1 MLLHGNPA
9 VDIFNGLKLAA
20 GGELGMGEGEEEW
33 GSGEREVL
41 EGFIERT
48 TGLVDLLVSRFGNP
62 SSSSQASSRSP
73 SVKSDLAD
81 VAPAWQASGRYPRP
95 SDGVVF
101 SGVGALTRSS
111 VRSISSWTEWL
122 HMYGKEAYG
131 VKENPSSVPRR
142 KRPKVEPSSPEPASL
157 EEPLHGKK
165 GNFAPLRGKTSEG
178 TAKGPNNAPV
188 GIPPPIV
195 GPGLI
200 RQSAPEPNKEDRG
213 GEVEIGGNSTETIM
227 KYLTLGVYGSSWGI
241 PYGRPPVNQRV
252 SSLRREGGGKRS
264 RSSAS
269 DKVMTQE
276 PEVPPGFFLIGL
288 QGQLEEDVQPLP
300 NEEDTE
306 PATDRENAPEDRR
319 ELNNRVI
326 MRTLHVERAKESVDE
341 LGKEVVEGGKAMEEL
356 YYDRL
361 RVVVYVQPPFIFTFL
376 FELQTDTLAMPS
388 FYRSLHHQLGP
399 LQRPLAACTSP
410 EKVSARLWEAAAPK
424 STASTENFQ
433 PIWDLVYDPVR
444 LTVHTTLP
452 NIPEPAASTS
462 ETSTSEAPPW
472 TRIEALSVH
481 SQVLN
486 TYISTRRHTSELE
499 TTCKTSRGWWV
510 VWMRLPHGAVT
521 RSSDAKNFREAFLIR
536 KASDYI
542 APTAKISGGR
552 FGRDVSGSS
561 ATGGW
566 GPGKLAEGIGIDARQ
581 YIEGILSLNR

>member
-9 VDIFNGLKLAA
+9 VNIFNGLKLAA

-41 EGFIERT
+41 EGFIGRT
-48 TGLVDLLVSRFGNP
+48 AGLVDLLVSRFGDT

-73 SVKSDLAD
+73 SLRSDFAD
-81 VAPAWQASGRYPRP
+81 VRPAWQGSGLSPRP

-111 VRSISSWTEWL
+111 VKSISSWTEWL

-131 VKENPSSVPRR
+131 VRENPSSLPRR
-142 KRPKVEPSSPEPASL
+142 RRPKVEPPSLETASL
-157 EEPLHGKK
+157 EEPLRQRR
-165 GNFAPLRGKTSEG
+165 GNSTRSRAKTSEG
-178 TAKGPNNAPV
+178 TAQSPNNAPD

-200 RQSAPEPNKEDRG
+200 RQSAPEPRKDDREG
-213 GEVEIGGNSTETIM
+213 AVETSGNSTETIM

-252 SSLRREGGGKRS
+252 SSLRRENGSKRS
-264 RSSAS
+264 GSSDS
-269 DKVMTQE
+269 SNMMTPE
-276 PEVPPGFFLIGL
+276 PEAPPGYFLIGL
-288 QGQLEEDVQPLP
+288 QGQLEEDVQVLP
-300 NEEDTE
+300 NEEDNE
-306 PATDRENAPEDRR
+306 EGTDQQNAPEDRSD
-319 ELNNRVI
+319 LNNRII
-326 MRTLHVERAKESVDE
+326 MRTLHVERGKESMDDS
-341 LGKEVVEGGKAMEEL
+341 GNGVVEGGKAMEEL

-361 RVVVYVQPPFIFTFL
+361 RVVVYVQPPFVFTFL

-399 LQRPLAACTSP
+399 LQRPLATCTSP

-424 STASTENFQ
+424 STASTENSQ

-452 NIPEPAASTS
+452 NIPEPALGTDAS
-462 ETSTSEAPPW
+462 STSEAQTW

-521 RSSDAKNFREAFLIR
+521 KSSDSRNFREAFLIR
-536 KASDYI
+536 KASDYV
-542 APTAKISGGR
+542 APTAKRSGAR
-552 FGRDVSGSS
+552 FGRDASGSS